1 MPFDGSGNYVVPAG
15 TQGVPGTV
23 IDSTKYNTLL
33 SDLQTALT
41 LCVTRN
47 GQSAATANLPMGG
60 FKLTGLAA
68 GLAAGDSLRWEQ
80 LFAQGAET
88 AIASAATLDIGA
100 VNSSFLRVTGSTG
113 PITSLGTNYNGPRF
127 LRFIDTPTLTHNAST
142 LILPTGANI
151 IAAAGDTCIAIP
163 KATSTNPDGWVV
175 AAYQRATGGPL
186 LTYVTPAQLQGQTY
200 TAFTT
205 AGTATAFTLTPT
217 PAITAYAE
225 NQEFDAEFHTA
236 SSGTPTLNISAVA
249 AKSLKYRDSTGTLV
263 SVGALIPSGWRS
275 KVVYDGTDLI
285 VREMPPAEP
294 AIAAYATPVRQT
306 VLSGPVDSN
315 GLPNFGGST
324 GSTTVIMTGTLV
336 ATAANGA
343 ASTGAVD
350 LAGSIVNASWTG
362 LSTNGTMYLYL
373 TVNTDGTCTTGST
386 TLAPNYQWGG
396 TYSTTSGQSTFNVQD
411 MTMKVGNG
419 SSADQ
424 AYRVFVGQVTVAGS
438 VVTAITWFS
447 TQARYRS
454 PWQATL
460 PNNTTPFSVNHNM
473 GVAGCYAELIAEC
486 TSADASY
493 AVGDEVTIGF
503 HGAGGGEN
511 QTDVWRTRLSC
522 GAINGSGTGW
532 KIPDKSSGV
541 LTTLTNNK
549 WKYRFNVNRG
559 W

>member
-163 KATSTNPDGWVV
+163 KATFTNPDGWVV

-225 NQEFDAEFHTA
+225 NQEFDVEFHTA

-249 AKSLKYRDSTGTLV
+249 AKSLKYRDSTGALV

-294 AIAAYATPVRQT
+294 AIAAYAAPVRQT

-324 GSTTVIMTGTLV
+324 GSTTVTMTGTLV

-424 AYRVFVGQVTVAGS
+424 AYRVFVGQVTVAGG
-438 VVTAITWFS
+438 VVSAITWY
-447 TQARYRS
+447 ALMGRYIGA
-454 PWQATL
+454 WTATL
-460 PNNTTPFSVNHNM
+460 PAAGSAVSASHNI
-473 GVAGCYAELIAEC
+473 GVSDIESKFVAEC
-486 TSADASY
+486 TTTDSGY
-493 AVGDEVTIGF
+493 AVGDRITPSQ
-503 HGAGGGEN
+503 HGAGGANSPTYAWTTATSTG
-511 QTDVWRTRLSC
+511 TVCVT
-522 GAINGSGTGW
+522 ATGW
-532 KIPDKSSGV
+532 RVNNKSSGASAGV
-541 LTTLTNNK
+541 TASS
-549 WKYRFNVNRG
+549 WKYRFEAKRA